1 MSVPTMSCAGASWRW
16 SIWPWRPS
24 RQVGLDARLTALGFN
39 GPQQAAA
46 IGTLIARMMAPG
58 SELATLQ
65 WLQQRRALGELIDFD
80 FTRLDLLAL
89 YRIADRLLAHK
100 AALESFLYAREC
112 DLFGLDEVI
121 TLYDL
126 TNTYFEGTARTP
138 TASIVVASP
147 WELCGEHGGTVGTGG
162 TGATSVAWL
171 LNWRVPSRSQPP
183 FPPTSKP
190 TFSPRSF

>member
-1 MSVPTMSCAGASWRW
+1 M
-16 SIWPWRPS
+16 
-24 RQVGLDARLTALGFN
+24 DARLTALGFN

-46 IGTLIARMMAPG
+46 IRTLIARMMAPG

-162 TGATSVAWL
+162 TGATSAAWL
-171 LNWRVPSRSQPP
+171 LNWRVPSRSQPA
-183 FPPTSKP
+183 T
-190 TFSPRSF
+190 TFSPDFKTNLLAKILLTNPVSVPKLAQETGAPRDILYG